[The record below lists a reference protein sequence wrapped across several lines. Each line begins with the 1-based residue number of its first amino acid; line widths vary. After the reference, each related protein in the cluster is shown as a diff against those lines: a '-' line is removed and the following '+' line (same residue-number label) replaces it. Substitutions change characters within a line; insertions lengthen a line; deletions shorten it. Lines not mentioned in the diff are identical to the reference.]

1 MSTKKLAK
9 KLGLVRQR
17 KKHVSASKKVIS
29 NQIFSYLIVIDFEST
44 CWREKNTSSQEII
57 EFPAVLLNTSTGDI
71 DSEFHTFVQPQE
83 HPTLSEFCTELTG
96 ITQVQVEAGLP
107 LQICLSRFTRWLQ
120 SLQLEM
126 GFTFPNKQQG
136 SSSSLS
142 TQKLCTFLTWSDWD
156 LGVCLQYECK
166 RKQLHKPD
174 VFNNWIDLRSTYRLW
189 YNRKPKGLNGALQ
202 DLGLQFD
209 GREHSGLDDA
219 RNTARLAAKMMRDG
233 CVMKITRSLDRTPVV
248 VKGVTGNATRLTNN
262 TKEKLTVSKN
272 ETGPSTSKPL
282 CAKLCQQQ
290 TFLKKKSESS
300 VVAAGSDSLSVQKF
314 ESLISPKTL
323 LNVPAA
329 ALWGHT
335 HTPGTGAR
343 LSAPM
348 NLHSTHNSSSH
359 VLCSTTISCLT
370 DGPQVN
376 QPSSTVSADDVE
388 DVELL
393 VDLEERCGSYDD
405 VVLECGGNEVDDDTE
420 VLDVDTGIYD
430 EEESDNSH
438 SSRNCAI
445 VEVKLK
451 ERGAVVQ
458 KNLQNILQNS
468 VTCENNIFTSTS
480 KKEMTNLLKSNH
492 CFAVPK
498 PVRWGK
504 QNQCKTG
511 PAPKMQGKFD
521 DSHKDKMTDVVGTSC
536 VISQNIFSPN
546 VLSSK
551 PKPAITKPVRPLSSP
566 FIIYSE
572 PEKRTAASFPS
583 RASSGSLHTPNN
595 VLTTLSTNSFSRV
608 NNSRVS
614 GTTRGQKVTSPLCAC
629 GRRAKRQVVSNG
641 GPNHGRGF
649 YCCPVRRSGGKGK
662 MEKRCEFFK
671 WESALMQTSSG
682 GAAVFRSSVSFC
694 QTNSSL
700 SHYQPHRAQLRK
712 SC

>member
-1 MSTKKLAK
+1 TSTKKLAK

-29 NQIFSYLIVIDFEST
+29 SEYQIFSYLIVIDFEST
-44 CWREKNTSSQEII
+44 CWRDKNASSQEII

-107 LQICLSRFTRWLQ
+107 LQICLSRFTRWLH

-174 VFNNWIDLRSTYRLW
+174 VLNNWIDLRSTYRLW

-233 CVMKITRSLDRTPVV
+233 CVMKITRSLDRVSAHPMAAFTSSDAWNPSRHW
-248 VKGVTGNATRLTNN
+248 VTGSATRLTNN

-272 ETGPSTSKPL
+272 ETRPSTSKPL

-290 TFLKKKSESS
+290 MFVKKKSESS
-300 VVAAGSDSLSVQKF
+300 VVAAGSDSLSVQKC

-348 NLHSTHNSSSH
+348 NLHSTHNM
-359 VLCSTTISCLT
+359 
-370 DGPQVN
+370 
-376 QPSSTVSADDVE
+376 SADDLE
-388 DVELL
+388 NVELL

-451 ERGAVVQ
+451 E
-458 KNLQNILQNS
+458 
-468 VTCENNIFTSTS
+468 
-480 KKEMTNLLKSNH
+480 
-492 CFAVPK
+492 
-498 PVRWGK
+498 
-504 QNQCKTG
+504 
-511 PAPKMQGKFD
+511 
-521 DSHKDKMTDVVGTSC
+521 
-536 VISQNIFSPN
+536 
-546 VLSSK
+546 
-551 PKPAITKPVRPLSSP
+551 
-566 FIIYSE
+566 
-572 PEKRTAASFPS
+572 
-583 RASSGSLHTPNN
+583 
-595 VLTTLSTNSFSRV
+595 
-608 NNSRVS
+608 
-614 GTTRGQKVTSPLCAC
+614 GQKVTSPLCAC

-682 GAAVFRSSVSFC
+682 GASVFRSSVSFC